1 MDALEESDY
10 AAVITEL
17 GKSGKSGM
25 GVKEVKRGALLAFQ
39 DVLS

>member
-17 GKSGKSGM
+17 GKSGM